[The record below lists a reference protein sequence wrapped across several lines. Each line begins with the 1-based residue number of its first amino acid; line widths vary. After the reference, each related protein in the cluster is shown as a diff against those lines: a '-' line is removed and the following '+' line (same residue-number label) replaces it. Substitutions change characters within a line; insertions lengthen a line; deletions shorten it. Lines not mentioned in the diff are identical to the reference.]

1 MDEDGEQYH
10 TYFLNMVD
18 EADLLAALEAAGGE
32 LPACSCTEK
41 CAPGAIHTDCEVCAV
56 NMTECAGTAPEPA
69 PVTEPVEEPEPEPQ
83 QKSNT
88 GTLLLILAVAVLCSG
103 AGWYFKIYRPKHEK
117 AAVPEEDYSEE
128 LADYDDPEDDGPP
141 WDEDDTESED
151 NE

>member
-1 MDEDGEQYH
+1 MDGSDFELAQKE
-10 TYFLNMVD
+10 FEILR
-18 EADLLAALEAAGGE
+18 ELLTHQGLS
-32 LPACSCTEK
+32 L
-41 CAPGAIHTDCEVCAV
+41 IHI
-56 NMTECAGTAPEPA
+56 
-69 PVTEPVEEPEPEPQ
+69 
-83 QKSNT
+83 S
-88 GTLLLILAVAVLCSG
+88 GTLLLILAVAVLGSG

>member
-1 MDEDGEQYH
+1 MGSEMCIRDR
-10 TYFLNMVD
+10 
-18 EADLLAALEAAGGE
+18 
-32 LPACSCTEK
+32 
-41 CAPGAIHTDCEVCAV
+41 
-56 NMTECAGTAPEPA
+56 
-69 PVTEPVEEPEPEPQ
+69 
-83 QKSNT
+83 SNT
-88 GTLLLILAVAVLCSG
+88 GTLLLILAVAVLGSG

>member
-1 MDEDGEQYH
+1 
-10 TYFLNMVD
+10 
-18 EADLLAALEAAGGE
+18 ALEAAGGE

-41 CAPGAIHTDCEVCAV
+41 CAPGAINTDCEVCAT

-88 GTLLLILAVAVLCSG
+88 GTLLLILAVAVLGSG

-141 WDEDDTESED
+141 WDEDDTE
-151 NE
+151 